1 MKTSIDSKSSYTL
14 IFLLWI
20 AGLGAATQFA
30 KIAVLFSGIQKLYP
44 DLGPESGLLVSLIG
58 FLGIVFGLFAGLLV
72 ARVGYKR
79 LIVFALVLG
88 GVISCVQTL
97 PLSFE
102 LMLASRFI
110 EGVSHLIIV
119 VAAPTLIALISSD
132 DQRGFAMTLWSTFFG
147 VAFAIMAW
155 FGIPFSETYGVKAI
169 FVIHGTVM
177 LLTAILLFARL
188 PTGETKAAAVEL
200 NVANVLR
207 EHIHAYSSPYIS
219 APAIGWLFYT
229 LTFVSLLTVL
239 PTLVDMRERALVAG
253 MMPIV
258 SIVVSLV
265 MGKWLLPKYKAVDV
279 VIVGFAMSAGIV
291 CMVWVGVGLTYISIL
306 LFAALG
312 LVQGASFAAIPQ
324 LNSRSENQAL
334 ANGAMAQMGNLGNT
348 LGTPLFLVLLASFDI
363 NGLIAGA
370 ITCYVL
376 GMVRH
381 IFLARR
387 RDAKI
392 TSFE

>member
-1 MKTSIDSKSSYTL
+1 MNASTDSKSSFTL
-14 IFLLWI
+14 IFLLWV

-30 KIAVLFSGIQKLYP
+30 KIAVLFPDVQKLYP
-44 DLGPESGLLVSLIG
+44 NLGSESGLLVSLIG

-72 ARVGYKR
+72 ARIGYKR

-88 GVISCVQTL
+88 GVISIIQTL

-110 EGVSHLIIV
+110 EGISHLIIV
-119 VAAPTLIALISSD
+119 VAAPTLIALVSSD
-132 DQRGFAMTLWSTFFG
+132 HQRGFAMTLWSTFFG

-155 FGIPFSETYGVKAI
+155 LGIPFSQAYGVKTI
-169 FVIHGTVM
+169 FLIHGVVM
-177 LLTAILLFARL
+177 LLTAAILFARL
-188 PTGETKAAAVEL
+188 PAKETKADAAIFSL
-200 NVANVLR
+200 SSVLG
-207 EHIHAYSSPYIS
+207 EHIRAYRSPNIS

-239 PTLVDMRERALVAG
+239 PTLVDTHERAIVAG

-265 MGKWLLPKYKAVDV
+265 MGKWLLPKFKAVDV
-279 VIVGFAMSAGIV
+279 VIMGFVLSAGIV
-291 CMVWVGVGLTYISIL
+291 CMVWAGAGLAYISIL
-306 LFAALG
+306 LFASLG
-312 LVQGASFAAIPQ
+312 LIQGASFAAIPQ
-324 LNSRSENQAL
+324 LNAKSENQAL

-348 LGTPLFLVLLASFDI
+348 LGTPLFLVLLTSFDI
-363 NGLIAGA
+363 NGMIVGA
-370 ITCYVL
+370 IICYVL
-376 GMVRH
+376 GMALH

-387 RDAKI
+387 RGSGI
-392 TSFE
+392 TSPE